1 MNVMELLTSAVE
13 KNAADI
19 FLIPGMPFSYKI
31 GGRIIYQGDNRIMPD
46 EMDKMITEIYGL
58 AKNRGMIRSSPME
71 MMIFPLPYRGYRV
84 SGPVCSARGLPGRN
98 HPGGAF

>member
-31 GGRIIYQGDNRIMPD
+31 GGRIIYQGDNRILSL
-46 EMDKMITEIYGL
+46 IHI
-58 AKNRGMIRSSPME
+58 
-71 MMIFPLPYRGYRV
+71 
-84 SGPVCSARGLPGRN
+84 
-98 HPGGAF
+98 